1 MLLTI
6 ILLLPLNIKTI
17 RKVNSKTS
25 IMLKRESLLLSL
37 FNNILVTLNNAT
49 TYEKEIINMKHCKA
63 GDKIIVC
70 RCYDSTPGKQQ
81 ENQQKNC
88 CK

>member
-1 MLLTI
+1 M
-6 ILLLPLNIKTI
+6 P
-17 RKVNSKTS
+17 
-25 IMLKRESLLLSL
+25 KRESLFLSL

-63 GDKIIVC
+63 GDKIMIC